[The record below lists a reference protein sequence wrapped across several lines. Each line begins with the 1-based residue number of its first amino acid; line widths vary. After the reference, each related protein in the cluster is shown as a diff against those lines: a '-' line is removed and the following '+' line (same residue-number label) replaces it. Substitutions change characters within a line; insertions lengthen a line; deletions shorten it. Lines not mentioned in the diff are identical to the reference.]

1 MSEPVPIRCF
11 TEKIFLQ
18 NLGEEE
24 VADMANIE
32 YNEEEK
38 RVIAE
43 EAREEG
49 SKAEKIKI
57 AKTLISLSYPTAE
70 IVQITSLTESQVD
83 MLR

>member
-1 MSEPVPIRCF
+1 
-11 TEKIFLQ
+11 
-18 NLGEEE
+18 
-24 VADMANIE
+24 MANIE

>member
-1 MSEPVPIRCF
+1 MFEPVPIRCF

-32 YNEEEK
+32 YNEEEEK
-38 RVIAE
+38 RVITE

-57 AKTLISLSYPTAE
+57 AKTLIISNS
-70 IVQITSLTESQVD
+70 
-83 MLR
+83 